1 VSEDPQQTAAKH
13 PTARLTPYELAFGEA
28 GFEEDVFPR
37 LMEEAETRGT
47 DPGHRDEFVLLET
60 AGRAIRAVVPDD
72 AGAETLEQY
81 RLLLYHAFHFWRFGC
96 RMFALEA
103 APARYL
109 VEAAP
114 TLEGWE
120 LVHPYRSLYLQLPR
134 NLFWS
139 SITPD
144 ATPEPVDGFFLA
156 TARGDDPVG
165 PAYDHLEALMVLGL
179 RPDRA
184 GFSVIPFDTA
194 VGAGIAAVWAEARG
208 RDEGEEFANILPGG
222 DISGLYSILT
232 VAEMTKFVGRAL
244 WYIDRHPESL
254 ARHEPEPEERE
265 DEGNLMP
272 PTRLRH
278 IRVGLSNR

>member
-1 VSEDPQQTAAKH
+1 VSEEPEKTAAQH

-28 GFEEDVFPR
+28 GFEEEVFPR
-37 LMEEAETRGT
+37 LAEEAEVRGT
-47 DPGHRDEFVLLET
+47 DSGHRDEFVLLEA
-60 AGRAIRAVVPDD
+60 AGRAVRAVVPDE

-81 RLLLYHAFHFWRFGC
+81 RLLLFHAFHFWRFGC
-96 RMFALEA
+96 RMYALEA

-120 LVHPYRSLYLQLPR
+120 LALPHRSLYLQLPR

-144 ATPEPVDGFFLA
+144 ATPEAVDGFFV
-156 TARGDDPVG
+156 TTTRGSDPVG
-165 PAYDHLEALMVLGL
+165 PAYDRLEAVMVLGV

-184 GFSVIPFDTA
+184 GFSVIPFDTT
-194 VGAGIAAVWAEARG
+194 VGEGIPAAWAEARG
-208 RDEGEEFANILPGG
+208 REEGEEFANILPGG

-232 VAEMTKFVGRAL
+232 VAEMTKFLGRAF

-254 ARHEPEPEERE
+254 TPRQPGPEEE
-265 DEGNLMP
+265 AGTGNLMP

-278 IRVGLSNR
+278 TRVGLSNR